1 MNINTKVQEIFSSVA
16 NSYDIM
22 NDIMS
27 LGIHRVWKNKMVR
40 SMHLT
45 KNARVLDVAGGT
57 GDIAKRIIKREPS
70 SKVTICD
77 VNQDM
82 LNRGRDKAIDS
93 NQLNFEW
100 VCASAENLPFSNHK
114 FDYCTIAFGIRN
126 ISNREKAL
134 GEMYRVLRPGGK
146 FICLEFAPMHYQHKA
161 FITLYDLYSFKVI
174 PEIGNIVAKNRSA
187 YEYLVESIRAFPT
200 QVNFQKEIEN
210 AGFTNVKFSN
220 ISCGIVALYSGSI
233 E

>member
-1 MNINTKVQEIFSSVA
+1 MNINIKVQEIFSSVA

-22 NDIMS
+22 NDLMS
-27 LGIHRVWKNKMVR
+27 LGIHRIWKDKMVK

-45 KNARVLDVAGGT
+45 TNARILDVAGGT

-82 LNRGRDKAIDS
+82 LKRGRDKAIDS
-93 NQLNFEW
+93 NQLSLEW
-100 VCASAENLPFSNHK
+100 ICADAKNLPFRDSE

-126 ISNREKAL
+126 ISNRDKAL
-134 GEMYRVLRPGGK
+134 EEMYRVLCTGGK

-161 FITLYDLYSFKVI
+161 FSTLYDLYSFKII
-174 PEIGNIVAKNRSA
+174 PEIGHIIVKNRSA

-200 QVNFQKEIEN
+200 QVNFKKEIEN

-220 ISCGIVALYSGSI
+220 MSYGIVALYSGKK
-233 E
+233 